1 MQGASIVGTC
11 SRFIAM
17 KPNGHISGNG
27 LSEVLFEFRRVGTS
41 LRVCAI
47 DPDTRTEVIMIGDPK
62 QSVGVLKRLATRKLI
77 YVMRKKGIK
86 IRGRK
91 PSRSKVNDFEF

>member
-1 MQGASIVGTC
+1 MGFS
-11 SRFIAM
+11 AM
-17 KPNGHISGNG
+17 KPNGYIFENG
-27 LSEVLFEFRRVGTS
+27 LREVLFEFRRVGNS

-62 QSVGVLKRLATRKLI
+62 QSAGVLKRLATQKLM

-86 IRGRK
+86 TRRIHYRRGRG
-91 PSRSKVNDFEF
+91 NDF

>member
-27 LSEVLFEFRRVGTS
+27 LSEVLFEFRRVGNS

-62 QSVGVLKRLATRKLI
+62 QSAGVLKRLATQKLM

-86 IRGRK
+86 TRRIHYRRGRG
-91 PSRSKVNDFEF
+91 NDF

>member
-1 MQGASIVGTC
+1 MGFS
-11 SRFIAM
+11 AM
-17 KPNGHISGNG
+17 KPYGYISENG
-27 LSEVLFEFRRVGTS
+27 LSEVLFEFRRIGTS

-62 QSVGVLKRLATRKLI
+62 QSEGVLKRLATRKLI

-86 IRGRK
+86 SRGRK
-91 PSRSKVNDFEF
+91 PRRGKVNDFEF

>member
-1 MQGASIVGTC
+1 MGFS
-11 SRFIAM
+11 AM
-17 KPNGHISGNG
+17 KPYGYISENG
-27 LSEVLFEFRRVGTS
+27 LSEVLFEFRRVGTF

-62 QSVGVLKRLATRKLI
+62 QSEGVLKRLATRKLI

-86 IRGRK
+86 SRGRK
-91 PSRSKVNDFEF
+91 PRRGKVNVFKF

>member
-1 MQGASIVGTC
+1 MGFS
-11 SRFIAM
+11 AM
-17 KPNGHISGNG
+17 KPYGYISENS

-86 IRGRK
+86 SRGRK
-91 PSRSKVNDFEF
+91 PRRGKVSDFEF

>member
-1 MQGASIVGTC
+1 MGFS
-11 SRFIAM
+11 AM
-17 KPNGHISGNG
+17 KPYGYISENS
-27 LSEVLFEFRRVGTS
+27 LREVLFEFRRVGTS

-47 DPDTRTEVIMIGDPK
+47 DPDTGTEVIMIGDPK

-91 PSRSKVNDFEF
+91 PSPGKVNGFEF

>member
-1 MQGASIVGTC
+1 MTPYG
-11 SRFIAM
+11 R
-17 KPNGHISGNG
+17 ISGSG
-27 LSEVLFEFRRVGTS
+27 LSEVLFEFRRVGTA

-62 QSVGVLKRLATRKLI
+62 QSVAVLKRLAIRKLI

-86 IRGRK
+86 IRGRD
-91 PSRSKVNDFEF
+91 SSYSKINDF

>member
-1 MQGASIVGTC
+1 MGFS
-11 SRFIAM
+11 AM
-17 KPNGHISGNG
+17 KPYGYISENS

-62 QSVGVLKRLATRKLI
+62 QSEGVLKRLATRKLI
-77 YVMRKKGIK
+77 YVMRKKGMMRKKGIK
-86 IRGRK
+86 SRGRK
-91 PSRSKVNDFEF
+91 PKPGKVNDFEF